1 MNEPKIS
8 VITPVHDSEEYLRR
22 CVDSI
27 LSQTLEDIE
36 VILIDDASEDGSFG
50 ILKSYADSDPRVLII
65 KLDENK
71 GPGGARNLG
80 IEAARGEYLSFVD
93 SDDMIAP
100 DFLELLYAK
109 AAETSADIIKG
120 SCFEVF
126 ANDLDS
132 ESGMLKMRHQ
142 NDFISRS
149 MRSGKSICE
158 FFSNWHFS
166 AVYRR
171 DFIIKNNI
179 RYGNTIVGED
189 SVFLL
194 MAGVLSDSFVF
205 EPSAKYYHY
214 HREESQSRILS
225 KERFESSSASLK
237 EQFSFL
243 ESARIKPEAIV
254 NTAVRKLRFGL
265 RIHSCLRFFE
275 YPEVDAEKYA
285 QRLYELASG
294 FKYADALAEDDYAI
308 SVFLS
313 SKGTENI
320 SLLGKS
326 ASFDN
331 EIEVKLADL
340 ERLAR
345 HIADAPAQQ
354 DQAIK
359 YLAIAIKEVRKSPS
373 FRDLTDEREFH
384 QWLVDS
390 MNKKLSCLN
399 TPELLPLLPV
409 GVRALVEYGVDLMP
423 TKPGILI
430 IESFKDGV
438 AAMSKTV
445 DLLSDHPDAASEYYD
460 FAVSFYNSLLL
471 ASSSSQIKSDKQFG
485 AVLARFTLAA
495 DSLNRLIEKKKNGE
509 LS

>member
-1 MNEPKIS
+1 M
-8 VITPVHDSEEYLRR
+8 HDSEEYLRR

-36 VILIDDASEDGSFG
+36 VILIDDASKDGSFG
-50 ILKSYADSDPRVLII
+50 MLKGYADSDPRVLII

-109 AAETSADIIKG
+109 AAETSADIIRG

-142 NDFISRS
+142 NDLISRS

-158 FFSNWHFS
+158 FFYHWHFS

-214 HREESQSRILS
+214 HRAESQSRILS

-237 EQFSFL
+237 EQFSFFGKCPYQ
-243 ESARIKPEAIV
+243 ARSYLK
-254 NTAVRKLRFGL
+254 
-265 RIHSCLRFFE
+265 HSRSQA
-275 YPEVDAEKYA
+275 PI
-285 QRLYELASG
+285 R
-294 FKYADALAEDDYAI
+294 AED
-308 SVFLS
+308 
-313 SKGTENI
+313 
-320 SLLGKS
+320 
-326 ASFDN
+326 
-331 EIEVKLADL
+331 
-340 ERLAR
+340 
-345 HIADAPAQQ
+345 
-354 DQAIK
+354 
-359 YLAIAIKEVRKSPS
+359 
-373 FRDLTDEREFH
+373 
-384 QWLVDS
+384 
-390 MNKKLSCLN
+390 
-399 TPELLPLLPV
+399 PLLP
-409 GVRALVEYGVDLMP
+409 
-423 TKPGILI
+423 
-430 IESFKDGV
+430 
-438 AAMSKTV
+438 
-445 DLLSDHPDAASEYYD
+445 
-460 FAVSFYNSLLL
+460 SLLRI
-471 ASSSSQIKSDKQFG
+471 SRG
-485 AVLARFTLAA
+485 GCR
-495 DSLNRLIEKKKNGE
+495 
-509 LS
+509 